1 MDWTLLGS
9 QAILALVPVVTMVV
23 VWAVRLLIPKIPRVA
38 LPMLAMGLPF
48 LLTFVTNYIG
58 GHEFSPLIAA
68 LLGAAATWLR
78 ELISTIQQH
87 GASA

>member
-9 QAILALVPVVTMVV
+9 QAILALVPIVTMVV
-23 VWAVRLLIPKIPRVA
+23 VWGVRLLIPKIPRVA
-38 LPMLAMGLPF
+38 LPILAMGLPF
-48 LLTFVTNYIG
+48 ALTFLVNYTT
-58 GHEFSPLIAA
+58 GHELSPIVAA

-87 GASA
+87 GVSA

>member
-9 QAILALVPVVTMVV
+9 QAVLALVPIVTMVV
-23 VWAVRLLIPKIPRVA
+23 VWGVRLLIPKIPRVA
-38 LPMLAMGLPF
+38 LPVLAMGLPYV
-48 LLTFVTNYIG
+48 LTFFVNYVG
-58 GHEFSPLIAA
+58 GHEFSPLVAA

-87 GASA
+87 GTDA